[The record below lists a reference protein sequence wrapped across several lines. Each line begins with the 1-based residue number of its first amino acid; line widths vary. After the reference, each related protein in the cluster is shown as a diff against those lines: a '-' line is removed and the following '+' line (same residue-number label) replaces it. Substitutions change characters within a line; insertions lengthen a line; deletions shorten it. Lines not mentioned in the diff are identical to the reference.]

1 MQITIL
7 GVTRP
12 AGTHAAKK
20 ALDNDHIV
28 IALVRQGP
36 DALPLPLKQHPNAEK
51 NLRVVKGDATKLDDL
66 KEATKGS
73 DAVLSFLGGRG
84 SMKTTIARECTKV
97 STSLLVCKV

>member
-20 ALDNDHIV
+20 ALDNNHTV
-28 IALVRQGP
+28 VALVRGGP
-36 DALPLPLKQHPNAEK
+36 DALPPSLKHVNTE
-51 NLRVVKGDATKLDDL
+51 NLKVVKGDATNTEDL
-66 KEATKGS
+66 KEVTKGS

-84 SMKTTIARECTKV
+84 SMKVNIARDCTKV
-97 STSLLVCKV
+97 PTFFLLYVDAW